1 MGVIMKKYI
10 VFFTILLCAMQSISA
25 AAPQSDQWGHITDA
39 DFAALDQDPE
49 TLALAIQNSINVQKE
64 RQAAYEA
71 SFRVRQAEQK
81 KQQAANIAL
90 HTAIRNQ
97 KIKEIE
103 QALANGADVNGVDH
117 RGQTPLLCAIDKYY
131 NLNFQSNPRKDNALN
146 IIKLL
151 IKEKADINTIDKSI
165 YPIPNDNVGST
176 ALIQAI
182 KNTTAPRLAFQI
194 VELLLDNNADANAV
208 DNEGNTPLMWA
219 TISLWHP
226 NDIQLLLDHNANVN
240 AINHQGDT
248 ALMLAATQSH
258 SRAAKLVLDTNNYT
272 SPFIRNTMGETA
284 CSIAKKKRI
293 AYMEHPHPG
302 PPIIS
307 EGLKRCDV
315 IVAMLKKHQAKK
327 MAAFVFAYKQS
338 RNTATFDSDAARPA
352 QLGDLPPEIIQ
363 EIVRCAQE
371 SDLGPKPDSGDS
383 AQEGKRRAQ
392 EQPESAD
399 SSSSS
404 SAPASKK
411 QRTDSSLQG

>member
-1 MGVIMKKYI
+1 MKKYI

-39 DFAALDQDPE
+39 DFAALDQGPE
-49 TLALAIQNSINVQKE
+49 TLARAIKDERDVQRE
-64 RQAAYEA
+64 QQSANIA
-71 SFRVRQAEQK
+71 SLRAIQAEQK

-194 VELLLDNNADANAV
+194 VELLLDNNA
-208 DNEGNTPLMWA
+208 
-219 TISLWHP
+219 
-226 NDIQLLLDHNANVN
+226 NVN

-284 CSIAKKKRI
+284 CSIAIKERS
-293 AYMEHPHPG
+293 AYIEHPHRYRYA
-302 PPIIS
+302 INN
-307 EGLKRCDV
+307 LDV
-315 IVAMLKKHQAKK
+315 IIAMLKKHQAKK

-338 RNTATFDSDAARPA
+338 RNTATSDSDAARPA
-352 QLGDLPPEIIQ
+352 QLGNLPREIIQ

-383 AQEGKRRAQ
+383 AQERKRRAQ

>member
-49 TLALAIQNSINVQKE
+49 TLARAIQAERDVQRE
-64 RQAAYEA
+64 QQAANIA
-71 SFRVRQAEQK
+71 SLRAIQAEQK

-165 YPIPNDNVGST
+165 YPIPNDTVGST

-284 CSIAKKKRI
+284 C
-293 AYMEHPHPG
+293 
-302 PPIIS
+302 
-307 EGLKRCDV
+307 
-315 IVAMLKKHQAKK
+315 
-327 MAAFVFAYKQS
+327 
-338 RNTATFDSDAARPA
+338 
-352 QLGDLPPEIIQ
+352 
-363 EIVRCAQE
+363 
-371 SDLGPKPDSGDS
+371 
-383 AQEGKRRAQ
+383 
-392 EQPESAD
+392 
-399 SSSSS
+399 
-404 SAPASKK
+404 
-411 QRTDSSLQG
+411 

>member
-25 AAPQSDQWGHITDA
+25 AAPQSIEGEKPTQCGHITD
-39 DFAALDQDPE
+39 DDLAALDQDPE
-49 TLALAIQNSINVQKE
+49 TLARAIQAERDVQRE
-64 RQAAYEA
+64 QQAANIA
-71 SFRVRQAEQK
+71 SLRAIQAEQK

-90 HTAIRNQ
+90 HTAILKE

-117 RGQTPLLCAIDKYY
+117 RGQTRLLCAIDKYY
-131 NLNFQSNPRKDNALN
+131 DLNFQSNPRKDNALN

-151 IKEKADINTIDKSI
+151 IKEKADIDT
-165 YPIPNDNVGST
+165 NDNGST

-182 KNTTAPRLAFQI
+182 KKTTAPRLAFQI
-194 VELLLDNNADANAV
+194 VELLLDHKANVNVV

-226 NDIQLLLDHNANVN
+226 NKIQLLLDHKANVN
-240 AINHQGDT
+240 AINHQGNT
-248 ALMLAATQSH
+248 ALMFAATQSH
-258 SRAAKLVLDTNNYT
+258 SRAAKLLDTNNYT

-284 CSIAKKKRI
+284 CSIAKKERI
-293 AYMEHPHPG
+293 AYMEHTHHYPRAISNLNK
-302 PPIIS
+302 II
-307 EGLKRCDV
+307 
-315 IVAMLKKHQAKK
+315 AMLKKHQAKK
-327 MAAFVFAYKQS
+327 MAAFVFAYEQS
-338 RNTATFDSDAARPA
+338 RDTATFDSDPARPA
-352 QLGDLPPEIIQ
+352 QLGNLPREIIQ

-371 SDLGPKPDSGDS
+371 SDLGPQPDSGDS
-383 AQEGKRRAQ
+383 AQKRKRRAQ

-399 SSSSS
+399 SS